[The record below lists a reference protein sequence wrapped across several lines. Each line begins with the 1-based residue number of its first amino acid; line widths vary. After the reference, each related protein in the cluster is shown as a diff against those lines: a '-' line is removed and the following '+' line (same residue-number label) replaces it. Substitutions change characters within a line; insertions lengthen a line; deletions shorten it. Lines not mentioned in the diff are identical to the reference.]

1 MQTNNIQTTELMQE
15 SDALAHAGSLHWFHW
30 AIVVLSALLTI
41 AVWHFSKT
49 QIEEKARLQFER
61 EATQVT
67 ELVLERMQR
76 YEDALWGG
84 VAAIQASGGELAY
97 EQWRTFAD
105 SMQIASKYPGIGGI
119 GVVDYVLPQ
128 DLAAHVEVQRQT
140 RPDYTVYPDH
150 TRTHH
155 LPIVYIEPEIANS
168 KAVGLDVAHEA
179 NRYTAAK
186 KARDAG
192 KAQITG
198 PIVLVQ
204 DEGKTSGFLFY
215 APYYAGGLY
224 PTEAERQQHF
234 AGMVYAPFIVNRLMA
249 GALDKEKRHVG
260 IHLADDND
268 VIYDENTPAEE
279 DFDPNPIFT
288 QQATLQLYGRSWNFD
303 IWSTRSFREATASNQ
318 PIYILIGGILIDAL
332 LLTLFVLLSR
342 ASRRAL
348 DFADRMTI
356 ELRRNTAELA
366 QSNADLESFAYIA
379 SHDLKTP
386 LRGIGDLTQYL
397 EEDLEAYVATP
408 DANPDV
414 QHNLQRLHQQTG
426 RMENLIKGI
435 LDYSSVGASNDEMEN
450 VNVLDLLQ
458 ALRTDLNVREDQLIA
473 DGSLPILTTNRV
485 RFEQV
490 IHNLVGNAFK
500 YHHHREH
507 AVVTVTC
514 SDNHGFFEFRV
525 SDNGPGIDPKFH
537 ARIFEVFQT
546 LQSKDEIES
555 TGVGLAIVKKT
566 VEALGGSVSVASTL
580 GAGTTFRFDWP
591 KTTATRQNKTYGV
604 K

>member
-1 MQTNNIQTTELMQE
+1 MQVNNIQTSDLEQE
-15 SDALAHAGSLHWFHW
+15 YNALAKAGSLHWFHW

-49 QIEEKARLQFER
+49 QIEDKARLQFER

-97 EQWRTFAD
+97 KQWRTFAD

-119 GVVDYVLPQ
+119 GVIDYVLPQ

-140 RPDYTVYPDH
+140 RPDYTVYPDL

-204 DEGKTSGFLFY
+204 DAGKTSGFLFY

-234 AGMVYAPFIVNRLMA
+234 AGMVYAPFIVKKLMA

-260 IHLADDND
+260 IHLADGSK
-268 VIYDENTPAEE
+268 VIYDENTTAEE

-288 QQATLQLYGRSWNFD
+288 RHATLELYGRTWTFD
-303 IWSTRSFREATASNQ
+303 IWSTHSFREAAASNQ
-318 PIYILIGGILIDAL
+318 PIYILVSGILIDAL

-348 DFADRMTI
+348 DFADRKTV
-356 ELRRNTAELA
+356 ELRQNTAELA

-435 LDYSSVGASNDEMEN
+435 LDYSSVGASNDEMES
-450 VNVLDLLQ
+450 VTVLDVLQ
-458 ALRTDLNVREDQLIA
+458 AMRTDLNVREDQLIF
-473 DGSLPILTTNRV
+473 DGSFPVLTANRV

-500 YHHHREH
+500 YHHDREH
-507 AVVTVTC
+507 AVVTVAC
-514 SDNHGFFEFRV
+514 SDNHSSFEFRV

-566 VEALGGSVSVASTL
+566 VEALGGSVSVASTP

-591 KTTATRQNKTYGV
+591 KTTATQQNKTHAV